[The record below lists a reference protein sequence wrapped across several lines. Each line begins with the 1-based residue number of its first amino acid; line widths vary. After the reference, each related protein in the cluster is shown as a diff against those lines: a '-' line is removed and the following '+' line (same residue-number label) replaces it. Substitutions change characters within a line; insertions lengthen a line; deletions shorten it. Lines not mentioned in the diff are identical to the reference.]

1 MIYNRRCNVDI
12 LYGTEM
18 IKLFICVL
26 SATLHEL
33 EPLVS
38 DTDDRKT
45 HEKYDNNLIAYVSLS
60 ILICMILMSFNH
72 TEMPNPA
79 QALAAVQPAH
89 SS

>member
-1 MIYNRRCNVDI
+1 MHI

-45 HEKYDNNLIAYVSLS
+45 HEKYDNNLFAYV
-60 ILICMILMSFNH
+60 
-72 TEMPNPA
+72 
-79 QALAAVQPAH
+79 
-89 SS
+89 

>member
-1 MIYNRRCNVDI
+1 M
-12 LYGTEM
+12 
-18 IKLFICVL
+18 L

-45 HEKYDNNLIAYVSLS
+45 HEKYDNNLIAYVYHKLV
-60 ILICMILMSFNH
+60 IQNILMSFNH
-72 TEMPNPA
+72 SEMNLTRG
-79 QALAAVQPAH
+79 QVYK